1 MLNTSHSRKT
11 FPFIWFGS
19 SSQHKSLLQGFCSTS
34 NYVSQRLIGQFIE
47 SILQTSLIGIWL
59 EFGIPNVPAV
69 FWFCLSYNFVNLF
82 NADIQRPFV
91 LLNFIL
97 SVKWIEF
104 NTVISYIVCACN
116 SDISTMFSKPCDNNK
131 HVSNDVQYF
140 SKPGN
145 TFLFLCGWGDVAFFR
160 ALLPLVLSCMAQNK
174 RLSYVLM
181 SASAAACNWFVQC
194 PWGIWYMRK
203 VWNGYWYI
211 FENCGI
217 LQTTRN
223 LDKVRLG

>member
-1 MLNTSHSRKT
+1 M
-11 FPFIWFGS
+11 WFGS

-34 NYVSQRLIGQFIE
+34 NYVSQRILGQFIE

-116 SDISTMFSKPCDNNK
+116 SDILTMFSKPCDNNK
-131 HVSNDVQYF
+131 HVWNDVQYF

-145 TFLFLCGWGDVAFFR
+145 TFFSCVAEATWRFSVPCFLWFCLVWPKIKDYHTSLCLPAPLLVIGLYNVLEEYGICAKCGMDIDIYLKTV
-160 ALLPLVLSCMAQNK
+160 VCCK
-174 RLSYVLM
+174 
-181 SASAAACNWFVQC
+181 
-194 PWGIWYMRK
+194 
-203 VWNGYWYI
+203 
-211 FENCGI
+211 
-217 LQTTRN
+217 LQEI
-223 LDKVRLG
+223 